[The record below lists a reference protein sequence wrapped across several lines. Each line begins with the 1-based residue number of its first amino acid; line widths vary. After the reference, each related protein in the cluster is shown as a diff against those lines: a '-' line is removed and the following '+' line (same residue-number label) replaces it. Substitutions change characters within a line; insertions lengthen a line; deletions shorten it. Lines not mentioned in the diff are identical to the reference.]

1 MKPGF
6 GMYDF
11 EIEYTERIPCDDEF
25 NGTDP
30 YGNWH
35 KAAGPACEGAGCPA
49 LPDYLDIKHTMLFD
63 TDTGA
68 ASETISN
75 AEFPMSTL
83 HKYRS
88 PERIV
93 TEQILS
99 ETGEAFYCEQSEGR
113 TPMNWNVT
121 EAKKVG
127 ESLATDGSGKTIRHF
142 TIETAV
148 SELDFAFLTKNADVP
163 YTGFYN
169 VEYYDEKDS
178 GAPVRFVLPARE
190 FIVTKYVEK
199 EIDMPPS
206 DSSTWDPSPSCRS
219 GDANEDLTLPAKMNM
234 NVALFNHRDRRIVE
248 AIVEGE
254 INATLI
260 NATNL
265 ENPWKSRKLQGSL
278 AAILKPQTGPDCDPE
293 GSCFG
298 NEGTTAVFEF
308 NFKKLRFG
316 IYAWDYGCGLES
328 IGFEADCPWGSTCY
342 GTCGGVTPALCK
354 SNYDMV
360 CEIGVTIN
368 PINSIRNAKI
378 REALN
383 RFLPSAEAGVKL
395 SYTFSS
401 KTVAITAYGS
411 FQAGYFGR
419 RRQMLAAGDAPFS
432 ELSSDVDAEWDELE
446 QVEQEGI
453 HQAHKRKLSSYSGDR
468 ELMGS
473 VFTPK
478 FGIRASV
485 EGTGMYAIPT
495 KKFSFSISV
504 SGEVCLIFCF
514 SVSASIDTS

>member
-99 ETGEAFYCEQSEGR
+99 ETGEAFYCEESEGR
-113 TPMNWNVT
+113 VPMNWNVT

-354 SNYDMV
+354 STY
-360 CEIGVTIN
+360 
-368 PINSIRNAKI
+368 A
-378 REALN
+378 
-383 RFLPSAEAGVKL
+383 
-395 SYTFSS
+395 
-401 KTVAITAYGS
+401 VAITAYGS

-446 QVEQEGI
+446 QEEGI

>member
-11 EIEYTERIPCDDEF
+11 EMEYTERIPCDDEF

-99 ETGEAFYCEQSEGR
+99 ETGEAFYCEQTEGR
-113 TPMNWNVT
+113 TPMNWNVA

-148 SELDFAFLTKNADVP
+148 SELEFAFLTKNSDLP

-169 VEYYDEKDS
+169 IEYYDEKDS
-178 GAPVRFVLPARE
+178 GAPVRFSLPARE
-190 FIVTKYVEK
+190 FIITKYVEK

-206 DSSTWDPSPSCRS
+206 ESPTWDASPACRS

-234 NVALFNHRDRRIVE
+234 NHALYNHRDRALVE
-248 AIVEGE
+248 AISEGE
-254 INATLI
+254 IDGINVTNA
-260 NATNL
+260 
-265 ENPWKSRKLQGSL
+265 ENPWRSRKLQRWGRFL
-278 AAILKPQTGPDCDPE
+278 RPRIGPNCNPE

-298 NEGTTAVFEF
+298 DDGTTSVFEF
-308 NFKKLRFG
+308 KFKKLDFS
-316 IYAWDYGCGLES
+316 INAWDFGCGLES
-328 IGFEADCPWGSTCY
+328 IGFEADCPYGSTCY
-342 GTCGGVTPALCK
+342 GSCGGATPALCK
-354 SNYDMV
+354 STYDME
-360 CEIGVTIN
+360 CEIGIEIN
-368 PINSIRNAKI
+368 PINSIKHQKLRD
-378 REALN
+378 ALN
-383 RFLPSAEAGVKL
+383 RFLPNAVAGVKL

-411 FQAGYFGR
+411 FEAGYMGR

-432 ELSSDVDAEWDELE
+432 ELPSDEDAEWDEL
-446 QVEQEGI
+446 EQEGI

-473 VFTPK
+473 AIRRMRPK
-478 FGIRASV
+478 SGISASV
-485 EGTGMYAIPT
+485 EGSGRYTIPS
-495 KKFSFSISV
+495 KRFSFEISV
-504 SGEVCLIFCF
+504 SGEVCLIACF
-514 SVSASIDTS
+514 YVSAGINTD

>member
-11 EIEYTERIPCDDEF
+11 EMEYTERIPCDDEY

-49 LPDYLDIKHTMLFD
+49 LPEYLDIKHTMLFD
-63 TDTGA
+63 IDTGA

-148 SELDFAFLTKNADVP
+148 NELDFAFLTKNSDVP
-163 YTGFYN
+163 YTGFYT
-169 VEYYDEKDS
+169 VEYYDEKAS

-190 FIVTKYVEK
+190 FIITKYVEK

-206 DSSTWDPSPSCRS
+206 ESPTWDPSPACRS

-254 INATLI
+254 IEGM
-260 NATNL
+260 NATNI
-265 ENPWKSRKLQGSL
+265 ENPWKSRKLQGSFKSY
-278 AAILKPQTGPDCDPE
+278 LKPYQGPTCDPE

-298 NEGTTAVFEF
+298 NEETTEVFGF
-308 NFKKLRFG
+308 NFKKLTFS
-316 IYAWDYGCGLES
+316 INAWDMGCGLES

-432 ELSSDVDAEWDELE
+432 ELPSDEDAEWDELE
-446 QVEQEGI
+446 QEGI
-453 HQAHKRKLSSYSGDR
+453 HQAHSRKLSSYSGDR
-468 ELMGS
+468 ELLGGS
-473 VFTPK
+473 SWFPTPK

-485 EGTGMYAIPT
+485 EGTGRYTIPSE
-495 KKFSFSISV
+495 KFSFGMSV
-504 SGEVCLIFCF
+504 SGEVCLFFCF
-514 SVSASIDTS
+514 SVSASVDTA

>member
-1 MKPGF
+1 
-6 GMYDF
+6 
-11 EIEYTERIPCDDEF
+11 
-25 NGTDP
+25 
-30 YGNWH
+30 
-35 KAAGPACEGAGCPA
+35 
-49 LPDYLDIKHTMLFD
+49 MLFD
-63 TDTGA
+63 IDTGA

-148 SELDFAFLTKNADVP
+148 NELDFAFLTKNSDVP
-163 YTGFYN
+163 YTGFYT
-169 VEYYDEKDS
+169 VEYYDEKAS

-190 FIVTKYVEK
+190 FIITKYVEK

-206 DSSTWDPSPSCRS
+206 DSPTWDPSEACRS

-234 NVALFNHRDRRIVE
+234 NVALFNFRDRAIVE
-248 AIVEGE
+248 AIVNGEVEG
-254 INATLI
+254 L
-260 NATNL
+260 NATNV
-265 ENPWKSRKLQGSL
+265 ENPWKSRKLQGSFKSY
-278 AAILKPQTGPDCDPE
+278 LKPYQGPTCDPE

-298 NEGTTAVFEF
+298 NEETTEVFGF
-308 NFKKLRFG
+308 NFKKLTFS
-316 IYAWDYGCGLES
+316 INAWDMGCGLES

-432 ELSSDVDAEWDELE
+432 ELPSDVDAEWDEL
-446 QVEQEGI
+446 EQEGI

-473 VFTPK
+473 IIPLPK

-495 KKFSFSISV
+495 KRFSFSMSV
-504 SGEVCLIFCF
+504 SGEVCLVWCF
-514 SVSASIDTS
+514 GVSASVDTS